1 MKVIQYPHPTLRYK
15 SKPIKMVD
23 KDLKNIIAEMFDLM
37 YEHRGIGLAANQVNL
52 PLRLFVV
59 NVAGER
65 GVGDELVFINPVITN
80 PKGTKEMDEGCLSLP
95 GVFGPVIR
103 PEKIRVQAYNLKGEL
118 VDWKVDD
125 MLSRVIQH
133 EFDHLN
139 GVLFIDRMPEM
150 AKLDLRDE
158 LDEFETD
165 FESRRAVG
173 EFGSDEQLIKSL
185 SEIEQKYC

>member
-15 SKPIKMVD
+15 SKPIKTVD

-118 VDWKVDD
+118 IDWKVDD